1 MDEKESLAR
10 ARARCGEVIGNNY
23 VLGDMLGIGGMG
35 VVHVALQRSLDR
47 TVAVKLPR
55 PELAHDAQV
64 RRRFRNE
71 ALAGSRINHRNIVRV
86 LDFGDQLGMPYL
98 VMEHVAGPRL
108 GQLLEEVG
116 SLPYMAALV
125 LVRQI
130 VAGLEDAHADG
141 IVHAD
146 LKCDNILVETLR
158 DGTALPRVIDFG
170 IARFIDER
178 RPERPERF
186 VTGTPEYVAPEV
198 VRGELPTF
206 AADVYAVGVMLYELI
221 TGTTPFGGGSSAS
234 IMRRKLETEA
244 MPVTSCCPDLGIPK
258 ELDDLV
264 SRTLARDPAARL
276 PDARALA
283 RCLDALSESGA
294 GSTLP
299 LAVSSCTIFSTDATT
314 ANMDIAVMVEP
325 ITADH
330 SPVLDLRQRLSAAL
344 ESGSAEAT
352 AFAYLELARGLA
364 EDHQHEVAR
373 SELEEG
379 VERLTKA
386 DGTGPVWRLLLALA
400 TLHEQHGRTT
410 SARLAARAAQEEATK
425 AGSTEGRMRAEQ
437 LCARLWQRS
446 KRDRRP
452 SP

>member
-10 ARARCGEVIGNNY
+10 ARARCGEVIGGNY

-35 VVHVALQRSLDR
+35 VVHVAVQRSLDR

-55 PELAHDAQV
+55 PELAHDGHV

-86 LDFGDQLGMPYL
+86 LDFGDQHGMPYL

-146 LKCDNILVETLR
+146 LKCDNVLVETLR
-158 DGTALPRVIDFG
+158 DGTAVPRVIDFG
-170 IARFIDER
+170 IARFIDE

-206 AADVYAVGVMLYELI
+206 AADVYAVGVMLYELV
-221 TGTTPFGGGSSAS
+221 TGTTPFGGGSSAA

-244 MPVTSCCPDLGIPK
+244 MPMSACCPDLAIPK
-258 ELDDLV
+258 AVDELVTQL
-264 SRTLARDPAARL
+264 LARDPRSRL

-283 RCLDALSESGA
+283 RCLDALSDSGPT
-294 GSTLP
+294 STLP
-299 LAVSSCTIFSTDATT
+299 LAVSTCSIFSTDATT
-314 ANMDIAVMVEP
+314 ANMDLGITIEPVTAEHSFVPELRRRLATAV
-325 ITADH
+325 AG
-330 SPVLDLRQRLSAAL
+330 
-344 ESGSAEAT
+344 GSADAI
-352 AFAYLELARGLA
+352 AHAYLELARGLA
-364 EDHQHEVAR
+364 DDRQYDAAR
-373 SELEEG
+373 IELEEG
-379 VERLTKA
+379 VQRLTRA
-386 DGTGPVWRLLLALA
+386 DGSGPVWRLLLALA
-400 TLHEQHGRTT
+400 MHHERHGHAT

-425 AGSTEGRMRAEQ
+425 AGSPEGRSRAEQ
-437 LCARLWQRS
+437 LCARLWQRA
-446 KRDRRP
+446 RAERRLL
-452 SP
+452 S